1 MSFPD
6 RAPLQLRASIGLVLA
21 LAAFALLAWPASA
34 QQPDLPSEPPA
45 RPTGLTADVSH
56 DLVALTWDDPGDASI
71 THYEVF
77 RRDRDVHAS
86 GEFIS
91 ITANTGSAETS
102 YTDHTAQP
110 LRRYRYR
117 VKAVNQHGA
126 SQWSRFA
133 GAETPEAPIEDHQ
146 RDPAPITRDEGSAAV
161 AAVACPDRD
170 TEPTPQ
176 SVEVTAVPIV
186 VTSTTAEYFVLY
198 VSHDVDGTELEIPVL
213 LKRGEAG
220 TTTLAENVE
229 ALPKE
234 RYRVE
239 KYLIADPADIDGD
252 CIDDI
257 TELDSLGSMNP
268 YNPAPAL
275 ETSDGAVAIQDQATF
290 ELYAH
295 AASHGNLILKYI
307 IFAMDSGRPSVYFQN
322 TKTYPHHVEF
332 LEAIGLTE
340 PTVSRGVIVYDPA
353 LVTPDGRPG
362 VYYYPNN
369 RASNSFG
376 EAALIHTVTAA
387 SMPLL
392 DHNLALHL
400 PTNQLLELQAELPT
414 FKNSRIPLMF
424 DEDILPDTNFLA
436 LHPAEGY
443 GYLRVVGPDERPHP
457 RDIVLYEALPNEL
470 PRVAGIISAVP
481 QTPLSHV
488 NLRAI
493 QNGIPNAFIRDA
505 RANPAIAPLIDG
517 FVRYEVTDGAWTLQA
532 ATKAEVDAH
541 YESSRPDPQTPQR
554 DLSVTEISRLTDIGF
569 EDWPVFGVKAANVA
583 VLGTLGFPAGAVP
596 EGGTVPIG
604 GTVPDGFA
612 VPFYFYDEFMKAH
625 DFYTRIETMLT
636 NEAFQTDLEVQD
648 DMLDDLARRHRGR
661 RLTSVDHRR
670 ADRNAR
676 VVPRG
681 NLAALPVEHQQRRPA
696 GVQRGGPVRL
706 EDAGPGRDGG
716 GRHRQVAQGGL
727 R

>member
-1 MSFPD
+1 MSFPA
-6 RAPLQLRASIGLVLA
+6 RAPLQLRASIALVLA

-45 RPTGLTADVSH
+45 RPTGLTLDVSH

-91 ITANTGSAETS
+91 ITANTGSASTS
-102 YTDHTAQP
+102 YTDNTAQP
-110 LRRYRYR
+110 LHRYRYR
-117 VKAVNQHGA
+117 IKAVNQHGA

-198 VSHDVDGTELEIPVL
+198 VSHDLDGTELEIPVL
-213 LKRGEAG
+213 LKSGEAG
-220 TTTLAENVE
+220 ATTLAENVE

-268 YNPAPAL
+268 YNPAPAI
-275 ETSDGAVAIQDQATF
+275 ETSDGALAIQDRAAF

-295 AASHGNLILKYI
+295 AASHGSLILKYI
-307 IFAMDSGRPSVYFQN
+307 IFAMDSGRLSVYFQN

-332 LEAIGLTE
+332 LESIGLTE

-387 SMPLL
+387 SIPLL

-414 FKNSRIPLMF
+414 IQ
-424 DEDILPDTNFLA
+424 ELPYPSYVRRRHTPRHQLPGIALGGRVWLSAGRRPGRAAPPARHRALRGTAQRTAPRGRHHQRRAPDATVA
-436 LHPAEGY
+436 RQPAGHPERHPQRLHPRRPRQPCHRAPDQWLRPLRGDRRRLDAA
-443 GYLRVVGPDERPHP
+443 GGHQGGSRCPLRVIPTRSPDAAARPVGHRDQPPH
-457 RDIVLYEALPNEL
+457 
-470 PRVAGIISAVP
+470 
-481 QTPLSHV
+481 
-488 NLRAI
+488 
-493 QNGIPNAFIRDA
+493 
-505 RANPAIAPLIDG
+505 
-517 FVRYEVTDGAWTLQA
+517 
-532 ATKAEVDAH
+532 
-541 YESSRPDPQTPQR
+541 
-554 DLSVTEISRLTDIGF
+554 
-569 EDWPVFGVKAANVA
+569 
-583 VLGTLGFPAGAVP
+583 
-596 EGGTVPIG
+596 
-604 GTVPDGFA
+604 
-612 VPFYFYDEFMKAH
+612 
-625 DFYTRIETMLT
+625 
-636 NEAFQTDLEVQD
+636 
-648 DMLDDLARRHRGR
+648 
-661 RLTSVDHRR
+661 
-670 ADRNAR
+670 
-676 VVPRG
+676 
-681 NLAALPVEHQQRRPA
+681 
-696 GVQRGGPVRL
+696 
-706 EDAGPGRDGG
+706 
-716 GRHRQVAQGGL
+716 
-727 R
+727 